1 MAELTIDDAVRLHL
15 AEWIIVLLSLPDP
28 PPLDG
33 GLIREVAALEVISAA
48 TQFLGEEQVREGI
61 KNTLTPYAST
71 RMEQLREQLSKKA
84 GPLMRTEAFADVPQG
99 GAGLG
104 DLSEWD
110 LMAMVLA
117 EQRKPRPHTIQ

>member
-1 MAELTIDDAVRLHL
+1 MAELTVDDAVRLHL
-15 AEWIIVLLSLPDP
+15 AEWIILLLSLPD

-48 TQFLGEEQVREGI
+48 TQFLGEGQVREGI

-84 GPLMRTEAFADVPQG
+84 EPLMRTEAFADVPQG
-99 GAGLG
+99 GVGLG

-110 LMAMVLA
+110 LLAMVLA